1 MTTERDVHSAV
12 VRWVALV
19 SGLTVIKAHQG
30 GARPDKPYIMVNHI
44 ATRDVREHK
53 QRTDWDE
60 DTAGDEVTA
69 SPVIETEWQFSLHAY
84 GDDPMDT
91 LRTIR
96 SATHL
101 AQMQEPLLPAYAINE
116 TGPINSVPDFINEAW
131 EPRAQMNLFLR
142 GLTRDGFVVD
152 VIEQASVDFDRM
164 A

>member
-1 MTTERDVHSAV
+1 MTTESAIHSAV
-12 VRWVALV
+12 LSWVASV
-19 SGLTVIKAHQG
+19 SGLVAIKADQG
-30 GARPDKPYIMVNHI
+30 GERPAKPYVMVRHT

-53 QRTDWDE
+53 QRTDWSE
-60 DTAGDEVTA
+60 DTGDDVVTA

-84 GDDPMDT
+84 GDEPMDV

-101 AQMQEPLLPAYAINE
+101 AQMQEPLLPSYAIYG
-116 TGPINSVPDFINEAW
+116 TSSISYVPDFINEAW

-142 GLTRDGFVVD
+142 GLTRDGFDVD
-152 VIEQASVDFDRM
+152 VIEEASVSVERT